1 MAQGRFMMFSLNMVD
16 YPMSFL
22 LLSTWDFLLDMQ
34 GGPFLLLKK
43 CLKVMVGGW
52 WWWCWVAYSIL
63 VSAKGPL
70 VLGLRGLGLRVWG
83 QGLTTTGFNLSIT
96 SIMDSSLSSSELTS
110 SKCEPLSQM
119 DCMRLS
125 LSLNFLETWRN
136 STWKTLISTYWTYR
150 WS

>member
-1 MAQGRFMMFSLNMVD
+1 
-16 YPMSFL
+16 
-22 LLSTWDFLLDMQ
+22 
-34 GGPFLLLKK
+34 
-43 CLKVMVGGW
+43 MVGGW

-125 LSLNFLETWRN
+125 LSLNFLET
-136 STWKTLISTYWTYR
+136 
-150 WS
+150 